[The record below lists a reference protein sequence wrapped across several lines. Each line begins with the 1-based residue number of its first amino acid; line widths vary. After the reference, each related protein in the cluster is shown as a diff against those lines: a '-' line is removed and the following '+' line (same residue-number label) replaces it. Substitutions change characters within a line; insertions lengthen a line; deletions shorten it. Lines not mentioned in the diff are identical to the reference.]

1 MQVTKLKVSINETVA
16 NGTRE
21 VNRIYDKHPRLDDA
35 RRTELITQTKQT
47 FDTAAEVLVV
57 YDLGN
62 TELHKHSD
70 ELPKW
75 VKCFKDFIHYRFVR
89 CFSLLAEHKRA
100 RFSVFILITELH
112 C

>member
-1 MQVTKLKVSINETVA
+1 VQVTKLKVSINETVA

-70 ELPKW
+70 DLPKW

-89 CFSLLAEHKRA
+89 C
-100 RFSVFILITELH
+100 
-112 C
+112 